1 MKKNVWLK
9 MVFVLVLFLSIF
21 GGNSVQAEENVW
33 LGEGAYTVGKEI
45 SAGLSKLKVSEGV
58 IVVSI
63 YRGDQELVWERLDSD
78 KYYYPDQLTVDLK
91 AGDGIEFY
99 SYEGDS
105 KLVVEK
111 LSKINLAALSG
122 GYYEVG
128 TEIPAGTYL
137 LDVDHPADEYDK
149 AYLTVYDSKNN
160 EKDYIGI
167 YQEDKPVEV
176 KLVAG
181 EKVYV
186 SYLIGTMSFK
196 EKIIVPTSLK
206 LSKSSLSIT
215 PNQTYKVTATVSPS
229 NAVDKTVVWKS
240 SNTKVATVD
249 AAGNIKGVASGSATI
264 TATAKDNAKAVKSLT
279 VKVSTK
285 TVKLNKT
292 SFSLMIGKAS
302 ALTAAVTPVD
312 STDKAVTWKSSNTK
326 VATVDSKGKVT
337 GKAKGTATIT
347 ATVKNAKAVTA
358 KVTVTSPV
366 VAATSVKMSKSSATV
381 TKGKTFTLSATV
393 SPSNT
398 TNKTL
403 AWKSSNT
410 KVAKVDSKGK
420 VTAVAAG
427 TAKITATTTNGKTTT
442 ATITVPSSTTT
453 LKTFTELRPSKIK
466 WMKYYFDGSVFQG
479 DVESDVYKNEYS
491 YVVPSI
497 YMSFSPEGFV
507 MGAPESDFI
516 WTNIPTPLTLNKA
529 TPIYDIDWYSEKYV
543 KIGNAYLR
551 ATKGTITT
559 PAGTFKNVVHIE
571 EKYYDSSTTYHYYF
585 APGYG
590 LIKVIDSKNR
600 LSYELRSFK

>member
-1 MKKNVWLK
+1 MKKKVWLK
-9 MVFVLVLFLSIF
+9 MAFVLAVFLSIF
-21 GGNSVQAEENVW
+21 GGNFVQAEGNVS
-33 LGEGAYTVGKEI
+33 LSEGTYTVGKEI
-45 SAGLSKLKVSEGV
+45 SAGANKFKVFEGAV
-58 IVVSI
+58 NIHITKGRNDDVV
-63 YRGDQELVWERLDSD
+63 WF
-78 KYYYPDQLTVDLK
+78 YYLESTKENFSDQLTFSLK
-91 AGDGIEFY
+91 AGD
-99 SYEGDS
+99 
-105 KLVVEK
+105 VVEVFYDEGNPK
-111 LSKINLAALSG
+111 LELEKLAKVNLTALTT

-128 TEIPAGTYL
+128 TEIPAGTYWL
-137 LDVDHPADEYDK
+137 QVDHPASEYDV
-149 AYLTVYDSKNN
+149 AYIDIYDSKYNSKN
-160 EKDYIGI
+160 FTEIDND
-167 YQEDKPVEV
+167 DKPAEL

-181 EKVYV
+181 DKFGIT
-186 SYLIGTMSFK
+186 SLKGTMSFK
-196 EKIIVPTSLK
+196 EKIIVPTSLA

-249 AAGNIKGVASGSATI
+249 ASGNIKGIASGSATI
-264 TATAKDNAKAVKSLT
+264 TATAKGNAKAVKSLT

-292 SFSLMIGKAS
+292 SFSVTIGKTS
-302 ALTAAVTPVD
+302 TLTASVTPSD
-312 STDKAVTWKSSNTK
+312 STDKTVTWKSSNPK
-326 VATVDSKGKVT
+326 VVTVDSKGKVT

-347 ATVKNAKAVTA
+347 ASVKSAKAVTA

-366 VAATSVKMSKSSATV
+366 VAATSVKMNKSSATV
-381 TKGKTFTLSATV
+381 TKGKTLTLSATV

-442 ATITVPSSTTT
+442 ATITVPAE

-466 WMKYYFDGSVFQG
+466 WMKYYFDGSVLQG
-479 DVESDVYKNEYS
+479 NVQKYVYNKNEYT
-491 YVVPSI
+491 YTVPSV
-497 YMSFSPEGFV
+497 SATFSPNGFQW
-507 MGAPESDFI
+507 GLPDSDFMY
-516 WTNIPTPLTLNKA
+516 TNIPAPLTQNKA
-529 TPIYDIDWYSEKYV
+529 APLYEYNWDLEKYV

-551 ATKGTITT
+551 TTKGTITT

-571 EKYYDSSTTYHYYF
+571 EKFYDISFTVHYYF
-585 APGYG
+585 APDYG

-600 LSYELRSFK
+600 LTYELRSFK